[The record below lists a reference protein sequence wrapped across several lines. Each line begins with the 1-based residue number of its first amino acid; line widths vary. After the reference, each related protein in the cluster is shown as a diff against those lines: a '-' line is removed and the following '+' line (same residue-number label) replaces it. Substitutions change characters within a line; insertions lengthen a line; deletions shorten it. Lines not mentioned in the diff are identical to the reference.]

1 VNGGKGFASL
11 PAETVLAVIDHL
23 GGDGHGFYNP
33 SFLSWLGVPEALVES
48 VTTTHKSDGS
58 YKGSIFDAEGQVI
71 EETHAVYSLSL
82 YRRISDDLGLPG
94 STMMGRGF
102 EARQLHGQIKDAL
115 SGVTP

>member
-23 GGDGHGFYNP
+23 GGDGHGLYDP
-33 SFLSWLGVPEALVES
+33 SFLTELGVPEALVES

-58 YKGSIFDAEGQVI
+58 YKGSIFDAEGCLI
-71 EETHAVYSLSL
+71 EETQAVYSLSL
-82 YRRISDDLGLPG
+82 YRRISDELGLPG

-102 EARQLHGQIKDAL
+102 EARQLHSQIKNAL
-115 SGVTP
+115 TEVTP